1 MSESKEV
8 RYNRE
13 NPCAAKLIA
22 RKRLSKLGS
31 NKSVFR
37 LTFDIGELEY
47 ICGDTLAVYPKNEE
61 SEVDSILSIL
71 KLPKDS
77 RIEIRNNSYPIRD
90 ALIEKFCITHLTKRF
105 LDTFA
110 QKLTDQDRDVFAE
123 IFRGE
128 KEDQYSLLELLVRFP
143 SAEINPDEL
152 CRLLK
157 KMPPRLYS
165 IASSKNAQGSHL
177 DLIIGTIS
185 YKNFLGNIRQGVA
198 STYLTSRMQTGD
210 CADVYVASS
219 AFRLPSN
226 ASTDIIMVGPGTGLA
241 PFMGFLHEREYLKN
255 SAQDVGRNWLFFG
268 DQHRKF
274 DFLEEDE
281 LMRLQRVGVLD
292 SLDLAFSRDQE
303 HKIYVQ
309 DRMLEKGEEL
319 WQWLCSGACFYV
331 CGDAGHMAIDVE
343 NMLKNIATRIGGLEE
358 EEANSWLDG
367 LKKTGRYQKDVY

>member
-8 RYNRE
+8 RYDRE
-13 NPCAAKLIA
+13 NPYAAKLIA
-22 RKRLSKLGS
+22 RERLNKLGS

-47 ICGDTLAVYPKNEE
+47 ICGDTLAVYPKNEGN
-61 SEVDSILSIL
+61 EVDSILNIL
-71 KLPKDS
+71 QLPKDS
-77 RIEIRNNSYPIRD
+77 RTEIRNDSYPIRD

-105 LDTFA
+105 LDAFA
-110 QKLTDQDRDVFAE
+110 QKLTGQDRGIFAE

-128 KEDQYSLLELLVRFP
+128 KEKQYSLLELLTRFP

-157 KMPPRLYS
+157 KIPPRLYS
-165 IASSKNAQGSHL
+165 IASSKNAQGRYL
-177 DLIIGTIS
+177 DLIVGAVS

-198 STYLTSRMQTGD
+198 STYLTSHMQIGD

-219 AFRLPSN
+219 AFRLPPN

-241 PFMGFLHEREYLKN
+241 PFMGFLHEQEYLKN
-255 SAQDVGRNWLFFG
+255 FVQDAGRSWLFFG

-281 LMRLQRVGVLD
+281 LMRLQRVGVLNI
-292 SLDLAFSRDQE
+292 LDLAFSRDQE
-303 HKIYVQ
+303 YKIYVQ

-319 WQWLCSGACFYV
+319 WQWLCNGAYFYV
-331 CGDAGHMAIDVE
+331 CGDASRMAIDVE
-343 NMLKNIATRIGGLEE
+343 NMLKNIAIRNGGLEK
-358 EEANSWLDG
+358 EEANNWLDD
-367 LKKTGRYQKDVY
+367 LKKTGKYQKDVY